1 MRRSR
6 GVLSGFL
13 LILLGAW
20 GALIPFIGPYFHY
33 AYTPDATWTYTTARL
48 WLEILPGA
56 ATFLGGLL
64 LLFTAARHIGM
75 LGALLAAASGAWF
88 VLGGLFSP
96 LWNHNVVLGGHPAG
110 TTLAMRIGEQVGFFT
125 GLGIVIVFLA
135 AVAFGKLL
143 AVDDTARLAP
153 ADTEPTRTYPTQPIG

>member
-6 GVLSGFL
+6 GAFSGFL

-33 AYTPDATWTYTTARL
+33 AYTPDATWTYTSARL

-56 ATFLGGLL
+56 ATFLGGLI

-75 LGALLAAASGAWF
+75 FGALLAAASGAWF
-88 VLGGLFSP
+88 VLGGVFSP
-96 LWNHNVVLGGHPAG
+96 LWNNNVTLGGHPASA
-110 TTLAMRIGEQVGFFT
+110 TVVMKIAEQVGFFT
-125 GLGIVIVFLA
+125 GLGVVIVFLA
-135 AVAFGKLL
+135 SVAFGKLL
-143 AVDDTARLAP
+143 AVNDAARLAP
-153 ADTEPTRTYPTQPIG
+153 DDSAVTEAYPTQPIG